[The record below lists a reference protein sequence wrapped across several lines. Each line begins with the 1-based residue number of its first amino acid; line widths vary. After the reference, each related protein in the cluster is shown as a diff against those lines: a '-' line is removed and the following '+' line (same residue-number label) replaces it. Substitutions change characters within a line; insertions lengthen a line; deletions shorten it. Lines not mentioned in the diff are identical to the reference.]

1 MPSRLNDTYDRSA
14 VIGVE
19 DCLQVLDLLNYTQDG
34 AATNYESLQWNKD
47 NPNRII
53 VKIGN
58 KEAILQRDVQEATDS
73 LISMFNA
80 HGLTAYV
87 RNEMRDMLPV
97 IKEFYRVDITNVP
110 IVIAGMTAPIPDNN
124 VLVYAPD
131 AFSAYG
137 SAPNDRPILKIIHW
151 IAAAMLSAL
160 LDARTAANV
169 IEQSM
174 RSGQQF
180 EIQLSPAGEFVPKRF
195 CRHCATEI
203 PTDAA
208 FCFKCGTSQQA
219 ATATAPRMTTPP
231 PPPPMPDRWEFCEVV
246 WDGKKSGAGGV
257 FNVALKA
264 AFDGG
269 NPFGAK
275 DSHIKFWVKASSPRG
290 DYSAGET
297 DWMSA
302 PGYPDQRNRNH
313 AQACEQLVSRLLQD
327 GWEPVGQGESWYN
340 VRLRRRFRG

>member
-1 MPSRLNDTYDRSA
+1 MSSRLNDTYDRSA

-19 DCLQVLDLLNYTQDG
+19 DCLQVLDLLSYTQDG

-58 KEAILQRDVQEATDS
+58 KEAILQRDVQQATDS
-73 LISMFNA
+73 LISMFNT
-80 HGLTAYV
+80 HELTAYV
-87 RNEMRDMLPV
+87 RDEIRDMLPV
-97 IKEFYRVDITNVP
+97 IKDFYRVNITNVP
-110 IVIAGMTAPIPDNN
+110 IVIAGMTAPIPHNN
-124 VLVYAPD
+124 VLVYSPD

-137 SAPNDRPILKIIHW
+137 SAPKERPILKMIHW
-151 IAAAMLSAL
+151 IAAGTLSAFL
-160 LDARTAANV
+160 EARTAAGL
-169 IEQSM
+169 IEKGMQN
-174 RSGQQF
+174 GEQF

-203 PTDAA
+203 AIDAA
-208 FCFKCGTSQQA
+208 FCPKCGTPQQA
-219 ATATAPRMTTPP
+219 AAATTPRMTTP

-264 AFDGG
+264 AFDSG

-275 DSHIKFWVKASSPRG
+275 DSHIKFWVKVSSPRG
-290 DYSAGET
+290 DYSAGAT

-313 AQACEQLVSRLLQD
+313 VQALEQLVSNLLQD
-327 GWEPVGQGESWYN
+327 GWEPVGQGEGWYN